1 METKQLEEMVQ
12 TLLKEQQSLKQEMEE
27 LKQNAAEQGKPATDH
42 QEKEADRQDNGVV
55 NEKQL
60 ESRITALIHDVG
72 VPAHIKGFKYMKEAV
87 KIIYYDNEVLGEM
100 TKGLYPFLAN
110 KFDTTASRVERAIR
124 HSIEV
129 AWSRGNM
136 EHLSNLFGYPIS
148 ISRAKPTNSEFL
160 GLLVNYLE
168 LEFPNI
174 EEANQKREE
183 IRQQIDYVKGQK
195 KQKQA
200 AKNVTKVEKIQ
211 VASVPEMDQSELSQ
225 EAQRVIGVCQR
236 NVEKFQNH
244 VSFAEKNKAQAAI
257 GFMDENIKSLQ
268 AMIKRVNQSAMGRTK
283 NVWKR
288 ELKKWEKTLIN
299 LRALYR
305 PYTLEEVWDPGLY
318 KQQVNCYR
326 DYVTLVLKDPT
337 YNQQENQAF
346 LFEELKIFIDS
357 HNSDFWLKLNQ
368 QDIPGVQKKFL
379 LILSE
384 FKRLHRSVE
393 G

>member
-1 METKQLEEMVQ
+1 MENKQLEEMIQ

-27 LKQNAAEQGKPATDH
+27 LKQNGVERGKQTTSN
-42 QEKEADRQDNGVV
+42 QEIEADSIDKGIV

-60 ESRITALIHDVG
+60 ESKITALIYDVG

-87 KIIYYDNEVLGEM
+87 KIIYYDNELLGEI
-100 TKGLYPFLAN
+100 TKGLYPLLAN

-129 AWSRGNM
+129 AWSRGNK

-183 IRQQIDYVKGQK
+183 IRQQIDFVKSQK
-195 KQKQA
+195 KQSQ
-200 AKNVTKVEKIQ
+200 KVKKMKSAQ
-211 VASVPEMDQSELSQ
+211 VVSLPEMDHSELSQ
-225 EAQRVIGVCQR
+225 ETQRVIGVCQR
-236 NVEKFQNH
+236 NIEKFYNH
-244 VSFAEKNKAQAAI
+244 VSFYEKNKAKAAI
-257 GFMDENIKSLQ
+257 GFMDENINSLQ
-268 AMIKRVNQSAMGRTK
+268 TMLKRVNQSTGGPTK
-283 NVWKR
+283 NTWKR
-288 ELKKWEKTLIN
+288 ELKKWEKTLVN
-299 LRALYR
+299 TRALYR
-305 PYTLEEVWDPGLY
+305 PYSLEELWDPGLY

-326 DYVTLVLKDPT
+326 HYVSLVLKDPVH
-337 YNQQENQAF
+337 NHKDNQAF
-346 LFEELKIFIDS
+346 LFEEMKVFIDS
-357 HNSDFWLKLNQ
+357 HTSDFWLKLNQ
-368 QDIPGVQKKFL
+368 EDILGVQKKFL
-379 LILSE
+379 FILSE
-384 FKRLHRSVE
+384 FKRLYGSVE